1 MRRMKTGFIFSF
13 VFLFTMAPSLFADD
27 NAQILEKL
35 KSLED
40 RVATLESKLVEHQ
53 QCILDQK
60 TCIAQQQEKLDAY
73 EAKIKELDPQLHR
86 QMGTATFVGDGFR
99 IGAGATM
106 IVQGTNNANGTQTVK
121 SDRSDVSFSED
132 ITIEKEFNNINGR
145 AFIHLESGQGDG
157 LEDELIVFSNV
168 NRDADNDNNV
178 RLTEAWYEQ
187 SLFKN
192 KMMLVTFGKLDP
204 TVYFDN
210 NEVANDETTQF
221 LGRIFRNNPA
231 IDFPDNTAGVRM
243 ALLRDDWVEFNVGV
257 FDADADWEELG
268 DSFCNMGEVTFKTK
282 FFGQEGNYRLLGWYN
297 NAPHTKWSDTS
308 KTKEATFGVS
318 MSIDQKVSDTIM
330 LFGRYGW
337 EDPRVYNPA
346 VTASDDSNY
355 SVGQSWSAGFQIEGP
370 FKRRDKDVFGF
381 AIGQVVPSID
391 YKKADSSRRAKAE
404 GHLETYY
411 SFFINDHL
419 RLSPDFQYIW
429 NPFGK
434 DVADDTD
441 GIAVFGMRAQVDF

>member
-1 MRRMKTGFIFSF
+1 MRKMKAN
-13 VFLFTMAPSLFADD
+13 LLCSLFFISIGASSSFADE
-27 NAQILEKL
+27 AQILEKL
-35 KSLED
+35 KNLEV
-40 RVATLESKLVEHQ
+40 RVSALEGELVEHK
-53 QCILDQK
+53 QCILEQK
-60 TCIAQQQEKLDAY
+60 TCISRQEQKLAVY
-73 EAKIKELDPQLHR
+73 EAKLKELDPQLHR
-86 QMGTATFVGDGFR
+86 QMGAATFVGDGFR

-106 IVQGTNNANGTQTVK
+106 IVQGTDNTNGTQTVK

-132 ITIEKEFNNINGR
+132 ITIEKEFSHINGR

-157 LEDELIVFSNV
+157 LEDELIVYSNV
-168 NRDADNDNNV
+168 NSDADNDNNV
-178 RLTEAWYEQ
+178 RLSEAWYEQ
-187 SLFKN
+187 GLFKD
-192 KMMLVTFGKLDP
+192 KMLLLTFGKLDP
-204 TVYFDN
+204 TAYFDN
-210 NEVANDETTQF
+210 NEAANDETTQF
-221 LGRIFRNNPA
+221 LGRIFRNNPV
-231 IDFPDNTAGVRM
+231 IDFPDYTAGIRM
-243 ALLRDDWVEFNVGV
+243 AVLRDDWIEFNVGV
-257 FDADADWEELG
+257 FDADADWEKLG
-268 DSFCNMGEVTFKTK
+268 DNLCNMGEVAFRPK
-282 FFGQEGNYRLLGWYN
+282 FLGLQGNYRLLGWYN

-308 KTKEATFGVS
+308 QAKEAAFGVS
-318 MSIDQKVSDTIM
+318 MSIDQKVTDTIM

-346 VTASDDSNY
+346 ITASNGSNY
-355 SVGQSWSAGFQIEGP
+355 SIEHSWSAGFQIEGP

-381 AIGQVVPSID
+381 AIGQAIPSID
-391 YKKADSSRRAKAE
+391 YKKADSARLAKAE

>member
-1 MRRMKTGFIFSF
+1 MRRVKSGLIFFFIF
-13 VFLFTMAPSLFADD
+13 LFAGVPALFADE
-27 NAQILEKL
+27 AEILNKL
-35 KSLED
+35 KDLEG
-40 RVATLESKLVEHQ
+40 RVAALENKLAEQ
-53 QCILDQK
+53 EQCIREQK
-60 TCIAQQQEKLDAY
+60 TCISDQQEKLTAY
-73 EAKIKELDPQLHR
+73 ETRLKELDPELHR
-86 QMGTATFVGDGFR
+86 QMGAATFVGDGFR

-132 ITIEKEFNNINGR
+132 ITIEKEFANFNSR

-157 LEDELIVFSNV
+157 LEDELVVYSNV

-178 RLTEAWYEQ
+178 RLTEVWYEQ
-187 SLFKN
+187 GFFNDKTIIL
-192 KMMLVTFGKLDP
+192 TFGKLDP

-210 NEVANDETTQF
+210 NGAANDETTQF

-231 IDFPDNTAGVRM
+231 IDFPDNTAGIR
-243 ALLRDDWVEFNVGV
+243 AAFIRHGWVEFDVGI

-268 DSFCNMGEVTFKTK
+268 DSFFNTAELDFITK
-282 FFGQEGNYRLLGWYN
+282 FFGREGHYRILGWYN
-297 NAPHTKWSDTS
+297 NAPHTKWSDVS
-308 KTKEATFGVS
+308 KTKEASFGAAISV
-318 MSIDQKVSDTIM
+318 DQKISDSFM
-330 LFGRYGW
+330 LFARYGW

-346 VTASDDSNY
+346 IKASNGADY
-355 SVGQSWSAGFQIEGP
+355 SVEQSWSAGFQFEGP
-370 FKRRDKDVFGF
+370 LKKRDKDVFGF
-381 AIGQVVPSID
+381 AIGQVFPSLD

-411 SFFINDHL
+411 SIYINDHL

-434 DVADDTD
+434 DVADDKD
-441 GIAVFGMRAQVDF
+441 PIAVFGLRAQVDF